1 VDPALLLVA
10 GLAVILLL
18 QFSRVRRQQ
27 RQVRETQ
34 AGIEVG
40 AEVLTAAGMVGT
52 VVVADDATVTLQ
64 AEDGTRTRWVRA
76 AIVRV
81 ITADEPASSR
91 YAPPATTDVE
101 TGTDAGTDAGT
112 DNGPDAGPADG
123 NPRND

>member
-1 VDPALLLVA
+1 MDPALLLVA

-64 AEDGTRTRWVRA
+64 GEDGTRTRWVRA

-81 ITADEPASSR
+81 LGADEPASSR
-91 YAPPATTDVE
+91 YAPPATTETDAD
-101 TGTDAGTDAGT
+101 TGTDTGPATA
-112 DNGPDAGPADG
+112 PDAGSGDG
-123 NPRND
+123 NPRSDD